1 MLLERASRERATP
14 GDLLEKGTVLIVEH
28 GEPGV
33 ALEIL
38 CDQLADD
45 DIAVTRDTLV
55 EPRRATKYAIRNGSP
70 QSLAG
75 ECLGTRPPMKTRHRR
90 STTLVT
96 IIRHCARRI
105 LAHSTTYGSGGSSL
119 TDGASRR
126 DRRWRTSMRREDADV
141 T

>member
-1 MLLERASRERATP
+1 MLLERSSRERATP

-55 EPRRATKYAIRNGSP
+55 ELDALGSMMGVVLRVRPRVAT
-70 QSLAG
+70 
-75 ECLGTRPPMKTRHRR
+75 
-90 STTLVT
+90 
-96 IIRHCARRI
+96 
-105 LAHSTTYGSGGSSL
+105 
-119 TDGASRR
+119 
-126 DRRWRTSMRREDADV
+126 
-141 T
+141 